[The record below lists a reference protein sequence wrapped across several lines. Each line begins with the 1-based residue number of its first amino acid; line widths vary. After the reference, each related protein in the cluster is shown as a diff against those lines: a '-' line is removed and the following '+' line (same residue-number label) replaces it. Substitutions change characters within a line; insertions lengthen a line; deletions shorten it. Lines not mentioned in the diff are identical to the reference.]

1 MNLPIVVQ
9 VLKKHEKV
17 RNLLE
22 MLLRVAN
29 KLIRA
34 IRGWKGDFQKL
45 KMKYLRIRI
54 LTTSLVMTC
63 STVASVFNTLNRE

>member
-9 VLKKHEKV
+9 VLKKHGKV

-22 MLLRVAN
+22 MLLTVAN

-45 KMKYLRIRI
+45 KMCI
-54 LTTSLVMTC
+54 C
-63 STVASVFNTLNRE
+63 AFAF

>member
-9 VLKKHEKV
+9 VLKKHGKV

-22 MLLRVAN
+22 MLLTVAN

-54 LTTSLVMTC
+54 LTTSLVMTS

>member
-9 VLKKHEKV
+9 VLKKHGKV

-22 MLLRVAN
+22 MLLTVAN